1 MTSDIFIL
9 HICGN
14 ENIGFVR
21 LRNIKLDNVG
31 MRRRCK
37 LLIMQGADAHT
48 VNAHFKFEIT
58 AGS

>member
-9 HICGN
+9 HICVN

-37 LLIMQGADAHT
+37 LLIMQSSVGS
-48 VNAHFKFEIT
+48 T
-58 AGS
+58 AEHNY